1 MTVQIVMMNMCLILQ
16 HLKIDGRNWPE
27 NCLDSK
33 QDDILNYFIYSKD
46 PLSGKFKKCKR
57 QLKKAI
63 WLCDEHF
70 LWSTKVDHVND
81 TYSVIATDVDEVR
94 GIFKKW
100 WENLWPLQP
109 HVTINKTGQIENPP
123 CNCKAGKW
131 IMYLCWSILIC
142 CYQNK
147 KSMYIRWLQVK
158 NSETSKS
165 TKITRH

>member
-46 PLSGKFKKCKR
+46 PLSGKLKKCKR

-70 LWSTKVDHVND
+70 LWSTKVDHVNN
-81 TYSVIATDVDEVR
+81 TYSVIATDVDEVW
-94 GIFKKW
+94 GILKKW

-123 CNCKAGKW
+123 CNCKAGKLNYVS
-131 IMYLCWSILIC
+131 MLEHSYLL
-142 CYQNK
+142 
-147 KSMYIRWLQVK
+147 L
-158 NSETSKS
+158 SK
-165 TKITRH
+165 